1 MHIQNTLP
9 QFDNYTLDNYRLKK
23 SVTYKKACILIF
35 SGNVSLV
42 YNANLSLKR
51 KKKSLTQKVSLK
63 IFMKY

>member
-35 SGNVSLV
+35 SGIS
-42 YNANLSLKR
+42 SGQCKF
-51 KKKSLTQKVSLK
+51 KSKT
-63 IFMKY
+63 